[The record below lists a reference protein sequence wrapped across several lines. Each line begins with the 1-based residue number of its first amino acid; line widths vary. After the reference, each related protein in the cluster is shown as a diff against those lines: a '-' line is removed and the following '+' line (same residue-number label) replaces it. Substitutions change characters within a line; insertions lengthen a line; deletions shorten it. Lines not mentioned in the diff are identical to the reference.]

1 LIGGCI
7 ASVAHTR
14 ALLASSS
21 SKTTSADSIGG
32 VRGTS
37 STRADAAA
45 LRSIAD
51 GRLEFVKPS
60 ASIRRI
66 AARNLIAVLIAVTI
80 LLGIP
85 LSGSAQDV
93 GAQSTDTPARSDRL
107 RALVDEALARSP
119 IVLAAQSHWRAQT
132 KVPIQAATLP
142 DPQVSLQHFTVGSPQ
157 PFSGYESS
165 DFYYTGFGVSQDIP
179 GPGKLRL
186 QKSAAEKDAEYARH
200 RYEAAERA
208 VEEKVK
214 ETYFELFYHR
224 KTLVILDR
232 NQDELQQIQKIA
244 ETRYRVGQGLQQDL
258 IKAQLQTTEILKE
271 HAMHHMEEDS
281 EQLALKQILGRDPDS
296 RNIDIGE
303 VESTHLQ
310 LDPSQISQL
319 ADTGSRELAADHAM
333 EARSAEALKLAHRG
347 YWPDFTVGYSY
358 EKTGPG
364 FRDYYMLNLGA
375 KVPLYFWRKQT
386 PAIEQAALEAESA
399 HQQTRATQL
408 QASSDAESSLVAMRT
423 AERIM
428 SIYRD
433 GLIPQA
439 ETSKASAM
447 AAYRVGKVDFQTL
460 LSSVLDLQNLRQ
472 EYYRSLADHE
482 IAIAKIQQVIGDP
495 R

>member
-1 LIGGCI
+1 M
-7 ASVAHTR
+7 
-14 ALLASSS
+14 
-21 SKTTSADSIGG
+21 
-32 VRGTS
+32 S

-45 LRSIAD
+45 LRSIAA

-66 AARNLIAVLIAVTI
+66 AARNVIAIVIAGTI
-80 LLGIP
+80 LAGIP
-85 LSGSAQDV
+85 LSGNARDI
-93 GAQSTDTPARSDRL
+93 GAQAIETPASSDQL
-107 RALVDEALARSP
+107 RALVDEALSHCPVVLSARS
-119 IVLAAQSHWRAQT
+119 HWQAQT

-142 DPQVSLQHFTVGSPQ
+142 DPEVSLQHFTVGSPQ

-165 DFYYTGFGVSQDIP
+165 DFYYTGFGVSQDVP

-186 QKSAAEKDAEYARH
+186 QRSEAEKDAEFAKH
-200 RYEAAERA
+200 RYEAAERE

-214 ETYFELFYHR
+214 EIYFELFYHR
-224 KTLVILDR
+224 ETLTILDR
-232 NQDELQQIQKIA
+232 NQDELQQIQQIA

-271 HAMHHMEEDS
+271 HAMHHQEEDQ
-281 EQLALKQILGRDPDS
+281 EQLELKQLLGRDPDS
-296 RNIDIGE
+296 RNIEIADIE
-303 VESTHLQ
+303 VTHLQ
-310 LDPSQISQL
+310 LDSSQL
-319 ADTGSRELAADHAM
+319 AELAGSGSPDLAADRAM
-333 EARSAEALKLAHRG
+333 EARSAEALKLAHQG

-358 EKTGPG
+358 EKTGSG

-399 HQQTRATQL
+399 REQTQATQL
-408 QASSDAESSLVAMRT
+408 QVSSDAESSLVAMRT

-439 ETSKASAM
+439 ESSQASAM

-482 IAIAKIQQVIGDP
+482 IAIAKLQQVIGD
-495 R
+495 RR

>member
-1 LIGGCI
+1 LAITRD
-7 ASVAHTR
+7 ATSNLDALVREAVANNP
-14 ALLASSS
+14 
-21 SKTTSADSIGG
+21 G
-32 VRGTS
+32 V
-37 STRADAAA
+37 
-45 LRSIAD
+45 
-51 GRLEFVKPS
+51 
-60 ASIRRI
+60 I
-66 AARNLIAVLIAVTI
+66 AARVHWQ
-80 LLGIP
+80 
-85 LSGSAQDV
+85 AQD
-93 GAQSTDTPARSDRL
+93 
-107 RALVDEALARSP
+107 
-119 IVLAAQSHWRAQT
+119 

-186 QKSAAEKDAEYARH
+186 QKSEAEKDAEYARH
-200 RYEAAERA
+200 RYEAAERD
-208 VEEKVK
+208 VEERVR
-214 ETYFELFYHR
+214 EIYFELFYHV

-232 NQDELQQIQKIA
+232 NQDELHQIQQIA
-244 ETRYRVGQGLQQDL
+244 ETRYRVGEGLQQDL

-271 HAMHHMEEDS
+271 HAMHHQEEDQ

-296 RNIDIGE
+296 RNIEIGE
-303 VESTHLQ
+303 VQPTHLQ
-310 LDPSQISQL
+310 LDSSQL
-319 ADTGSRELAADHAM
+319 AQLAASGSPELAADRAM
-333 EARSAEALKLAHRG
+333 EARSSEALKLAHQG
-347 YWPDFTVGYSY
+347 YWPDFTVGYTF

-375 KVPLYFWRKQT
+375 KIPLYFWRKQT
-386 PAIEQAALEAESA
+386 PAIEQAALEAEA
-399 HQQTRATQL
+399 AREQTRATRL
-408 QASSDAESSLVAMRT
+408 QVSTAAESSLVALRT

-439 ETSKASAM
+439 ETSQASAM

-482 IAIAKIQQVIGDP
+482 IAIAKIQQIIGD
-495 R
+495 RK